1 MFTVYTVF
9 FWAKNNTD
17 HKKNL
22 KHLKRTVW
30 QDKPITSCSNLLLA
44 TVEITA
50 LSCFK
55 VETNKAVST
64 SSQFYYGW
72 SYVFG
77 WLAVP
82 FLFLCGGSGIAS
94 IFKRPNVQASNNMQA
109 VVPIITSSSVPYK
122 SSMFLLPHTTKFDWE
137 VLKYHILKRRRIS
150 KLKNRKNMN

>member
-94 IFKRPNVQASNNMQA
+94 IFKRPNVQVSNNMQA
-109 VVPIITSSSVPYK
+109 VVPIITSSSVPYDK
-122 SSMFLLPHTTKFDWE
+122 FNVSTPAHYKIWLRSFKISYSETKTYF
-137 VLKYHILKRRRIS
+137 KAK
-150 KLKNRKNMN
+150 K